1 MFPCAHAYYSRY
13 ASTSTYAHTSYVP
26 HTYRTYQLPTVH
38 TSCLPYTYRAYQ
50 LPTVYLPYTP
60 QWKHSH
66 DERTRRATSSWTSD
80 GARERVQNRD
90 DAEAEAEAEAAAAG
104 SAELGAPPSFA
115 GARELV

>member
-1 MFPCAHAYYSRY
+1 MHRRRRTRIPA
-13 ASTSTYAHTSYVP
+13 
-26 HTYRTYQLPTVH
+26 TYRIPTVH
-38 TSCLPYTYRAYQ
+38 TSYLPYTYRAYQ
-50 LPTVYLPYTP
+50 LRTVHTSYLPYTP